1 MKIVVGPGPAAPLV
15 AEWRDEFPEVEFVP
29 VTTPEEQLQA
39 VQGAD
44 AFIGWITR
52 EAFVAAGPQLRWVH
66 APSAGVE
73 RHVAITEL
81 VESDVTLTNT
91 RGSHA
96 PTIAEHTFA
105 MLLALTRRILELS
118 EYQKQHAW
126 KRPTN
131 PRGIMGMTM
140 TVVGFGQIG
149 RAIAKRAVGFDM
161 KVIGVDARPTE
172 PPPGVDEVWGLDRL
186 DEALREADVVAIA
199 APITPETRGMIDA
212 RRIGLLKPD
221 SYLLVV
227 SRGGIVDEPALV
239 DVLRKGKIA
248 GAGLDVFQEEPL
260 PPTSQLWD
268 IPNLILTP
276 HLAGASTQKERRC
289 VEILRENVL
298 RFQRGEE
305 LINLVDKRRG
315 Y

>member
-15 AEWRDEFPEVEFVP
+15 PQWREEFPEVEFVS
-29 VTTPEEQLQA
+29 VTTPEEQLRA
-39 VQGAD
+39 APGAD
-44 AFIGWITR
+44 AYIGWITR

-73 RHVAITEL
+73 RHVSIPEL
-81 VESDVTLTNT
+81 VESDVILTNT

-105 MLLALTRRILELS
+105 MLLALTRRILELA
-118 EYQKQHAW
+118 EYQKEHAW

-131 PRGIMGMTM
+131 PRGIMGLTM

-149 RAIAKRAVGFDM
+149 RAIGKRALGFEM
-161 KVIGVDARPTE
+161 NVIGVDARPSA

-221 SYLLVV
+221 AYLLVV
-227 SRGGIVDEPALV
+227 SRGGIVDEAALIAA
-239 DVLRKGKIA
+239 LKEGRLA
-248 GAGLDVFQEEPL
+248 GAGLDVMATEPL
-260 PPTSQLWD
+260 PPDDPLWD
-268 IPNLILTP
+268 APNIILTP
-276 HLAGASTQKERRC
+276 HCSGASEQTTGA
-289 VEILRENVL
+289 VASITTANLHNFVT
-298 RFQRGEE
+298 GAE
-305 LINLVDKRRG
+305 LSNICDKRAG
-315 Y
+315 F

>member
-15 AEWRDEFPEVEFVP
+15 PQWREEFPEVEFVS
-29 VTTPEEQLQA
+29 VTTPEEQLRA
-39 VQGAD
+39 APGAD
-44 AFIGWITR
+44 AYIGWITR

-73 RHVAITEL
+73 RHVSIPEL

-105 MLLALTRRILELS
+105 MLLALTRRILELA
-118 EYQKQHAW
+118 EYQKEHAW

-131 PRGIMGMTM
+131 PRGIMGLTM

-149 RAIAKRAVGFDM
+149 RAIGKRALGFEM
-161 KVIGVDARPTE
+161 NVIGVDARPSA

-186 DEALREADVVAIA
+186 DEALRQADVVAIA

-221 SYLLVV
+221 AYLLVV
-227 SRGGIVDEPALV
+227 SRGGIVDEAALIAA
-239 DVLRKGKIA
+239 LKEGRLA
-248 GAGLDVFQEEPL
+248 GAGLDVMATEPL
-260 PPTSQLWD
+260 PPDDPLWD
-268 IPNLILTP
+268 APNIILTP
-276 HLAGASTQKERRC
+276 HCSGASEQTTGA
-289 VEILRENVL
+289 VASITTANLHNFVT
-298 RFQRGEE
+298 GAE
-305 LINLVDKRRG
+305 LSNICDKRAG
-315 Y
+315 F